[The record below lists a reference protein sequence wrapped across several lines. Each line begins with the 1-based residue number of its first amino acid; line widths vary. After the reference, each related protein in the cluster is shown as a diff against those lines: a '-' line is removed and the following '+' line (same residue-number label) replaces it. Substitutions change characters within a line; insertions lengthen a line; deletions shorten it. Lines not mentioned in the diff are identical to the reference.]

1 MTFLTDSEAH
11 AERNADIAAFIL
23 RLATGAFS
31 LVHGLIK
38 LFVFTPAGTA
48 GYFQSIGLP
57 GVLGYLTIAL
67 EIGGGLAL
75 ILGIATRYVSLA
87 MIGVLLGAA
96 IFGHGG
102 NGFTFSNP
110 GGGWEYPVLWA
121 ITMLALA
128 LLGDGAY
135 SLGRRR

>member
-1 MTFLTDSEAH
+1 M
-11 AERNADIAAFIL
+11 
-23 RLATGAFS
+23 
-31 LVHGLIK
+31 
-38 LFVFTPAGTA
+38 
-48 GYFQSIGLP
+48 
-57 GVLGYLTIAL
+57 LGYLTIAL